1 MILARFRKALPITIA
16 VALLELTLATLLA
29 RIVAAPLGRLTGA
42 ADDPFR
48 WLLGMIEAI
57 THGDHRQLGVIMTVV
72 VTFAFAY
79 GILEPLLSLVFVR
92 AHQLPIEAR
101 APAYGRRYLALLLA
115 RLLVT
120 ASLIVVALIVVAL
133 GVLVHFA
140 TRGIADP
147 RVHDLALVG
156 IAALALGASPSIAA
170 LFDLV
175 CVRIAIGEP
184 RPLEASVDA
193 LHSIDLRVSIAR
205 AGLWVLSVALLA
217 LDGMGVPASNLG
229 VPLLLAGAVSSVR
242 LGSRSLYVAWLTESE
257 TRSTD

>member
-1 MILARFRKALPITIA
+1 MILARFRKALPITLS
-16 VALLELTLATLLA
+16 VALLELALATLLA
-29 RIVAAPLGRLTGA
+29 RVVAAPMERMTGA
-42 ADDPFR
+42 ADEPFR
-48 WLLGMIEAI
+48 WLIGMIEEV
-57 THGDHRQLGVIMTVV
+57 THGDHRQLGATLAVV

-92 AHQLPIEAR
+92 AHQLPGEAR

-133 GVLVHFA
+133 EVLVHFA

-147 RVHDLALVG
+147 RIHDLALVG
-156 IAALALGASPSIAA
+156 LGALVLVASPSMAA

-175 CVRIAIGEP
+175 CVRIAISEP

-193 LHSIDLRVSIAR
+193 LHSIDLRVSLAR

-217 LDGMGVPASNLG
+217 VDGVAVPASNFALSM
-229 VPLLLAGAVSSVR
+229 LLAGAVASVR
-242 LGSRSLYVAWLTESE
+242 LGARSLYVAWLTEDA
-257 TRSTD
+257 TRSID